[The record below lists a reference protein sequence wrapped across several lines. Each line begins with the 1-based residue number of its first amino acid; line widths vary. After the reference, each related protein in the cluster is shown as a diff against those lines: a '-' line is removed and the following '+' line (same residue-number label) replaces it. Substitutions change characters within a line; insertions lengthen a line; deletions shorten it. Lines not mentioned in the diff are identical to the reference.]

1 MPEMR
6 ARTRPG
12 RYRRR
17 RDLPG
22 VRIGVL
28 EYDRHIAAG
37 ADVLGTILML
47 VALFWGGYILYR
59 QYRNLPGKA

>member
-1 MPEMR
+1 MNAARPIPAAPGFARR
-6 ARTRPG
+6 ADW
-12 RYRRR
+12 YS
-17 RDLPG
+17 
-22 VRIGVL
+22 

-47 VALFWGGYILYR
+47 VAPFWGGYILYR